1 MMRRRCVSG
10 RCGAELDRRGALYGR
25 YAIESALFPTPTDD
39 AETSADM
46 SASKTSD
53 GFYMQRMKYAQTKT
67 LSPQADRRA
76 FGWRI
81 GAVSDIKQRITHTG
95 M

>member
-1 MMRRRCVSG
+1 M
-10 RCGAELDRRGALYGR
+10 GALYGR
-25 YAIESALFPTPTDD
+25 YAIESALFPAPTGG

-46 SASKTSD
+46 AESETVD
-53 GFYMQRMKYAQTKT
+53 GFYMQRMKYAQTKP

-81 GAVSDIKQRITHTG
+81 GTASDIKQRITHTG
-95 M
+95 T